1 MAGLQDLQDRV
12 LGLSRAQT
20 IDRITGLQD
29 YKIYRINCVG
39 LNWGL
44 KMDRIAG
51 LQDLQD
57 RVLGLSWGLKM
68 DRMAGFRRLWQ
79 VSRSMS
85 SE

>member
-1 MAGLQDLQDRV
+1 M
-12 LGLSRAQT
+12 
-20 IDRITGLQD
+20 DRITGLQD
-29 YKIYRINCVG
+29 LQDMVLG
-39 LNWGL
+39 LSWGI

>member
-1 MAGLQDLQDRV
+1 
-12 LGLSRAQT
+12 
-20 IDRITGLQD
+20 
-29 YKIYRINCVG
+29 
-39 LNWGL
+39 
-44 KMDRIAG
+44 MDRIAG